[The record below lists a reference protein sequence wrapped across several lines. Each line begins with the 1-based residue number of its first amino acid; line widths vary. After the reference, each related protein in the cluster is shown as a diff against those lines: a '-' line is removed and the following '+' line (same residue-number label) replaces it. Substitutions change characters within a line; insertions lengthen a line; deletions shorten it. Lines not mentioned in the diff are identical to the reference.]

1 MLVSTV
7 ATSQACAAAAAWRT
21 LPPPLASIVGIT
33 RGSPITAATTSAATA
48 VGIKVEASEASPGI
62 RRAVSSTPKMIRA
75 PKLTALVT
83 MKRTAERLTAK
94 AVGMPERIRIRAPS
108 ASPPLPPLGRKTLAL
123 SSTTPTSKDSRQP
136 SRRSK
141 APRRATTKLSTESS
155 CRRKAAMTQAGS
167 VSSKRARIGC
177 RKGSQMT
184 AAAARSA
191 SPAASAPLT
200 RIVWPSGDF
209 SRAASA
215 SAVQSRSREVS
226 TNCNTRR
233 SFLPQSFTNSQVY
246 RAVMWSLATEVA
258 PETDTAALPASVL
271 IARVAR
277 LVRSRLEAALGPSGL
292 RQRQLVA
299 LSYLRDR
306 GPARQQAL
314 AQSLCMDASS
324 LVCLLNDLED
334 EDLIARKRDRA
345 DRRRGILELTDRGR
359 AVLAEVDAALRE
371 IDAEILFDLDEAER
385 TELRSL
391 LGRLGGVGPD
401 PA

>member
-1 MLVSTV
+1 
-7 ATSQACAAAAAWRT
+7 
-21 LPPPLASIVGIT
+21 
-33 RGSPITAATTSAATA
+33 
-48 VGIKVEASEASPGI
+48 
-62 RRAVSSTPKMIRA
+62 
-75 PKLTALVT
+75 
-83 MKRTAERLTAK
+83 
-94 AVGMPERIRIRAPS
+94 
-108 ASPPLPPLGRKTLAL
+108 
-123 SSTTPTSKDSRQP
+123 
-136 SRRSK
+136 
-141 APRRATTKLSTESS
+141 
-155 CRRKAAMTQAGS
+155 
-167 VSSKRARIGC
+167 
-177 RKGSQMT
+177 
-184 AAAARSA
+184 
-191 SPAASAPLT
+191 
-200 RIVWPSGDF
+200 
-209 SRAASA
+209 
-215 SAVQSRSREVS
+215 
-226 TNCNTRR
+226 
-233 SFLPQSFTNSQVY
+233 
-246 RAVMWSLATEVA
+246 MWSLATEVA